1 MTEQEDIG
9 TTVSTNAVYA
19 EKSTQ
24 ESVFLF
30 LYDQYTGGLGY
41 AEKAYELIPEIIE
54 NGIAMVGGCPCEDG
68 CAACVGD
75 YHLDKSMV
83 LWGLKNLLE
92 ESEVPKHV
100 KMAPYGPS
108 TFIQKPFRFNGLE
121 EQWEAFTA
129 MLLKNGEPFASFLNT
144 VAGVRTE
151 ERRLAL
157 ITDQPFYR
165 EWIMEE
171 TNRKA
176 LHNLISYYTD
186 APAGFELEVEIR
198 KKEENRRN
206 GCDTGSGTAGK
217 KAGNSGE
224 GNTGIE
230 SDGFGSSEDDGDMRR
245 KLEQRLDKLKKKE
258 N

>member
-1 MTEQEDIG
+1 MASD
-9 TTVSTNAVYA
+9 
-19 EKSTQ
+19 
-24 ESVFLF
+24 L
-30 LYDQYTGGLGY
+30 GLGY

-54 NGIAMVGGCPCEDG
+54 NGITMVSSCPCEDG

-83 LWGLKNLLE
+83 LWGLRNMLE

-108 TFIQKPFRFNGLE
+108 TFIQKPFRFDELE
-121 EQWEAFTA
+121 AQWKAFTS

-144 VAGVRTE
+144 VTGVRTE

-186 APAGFELEVEIR
+186 APVGFELEVEIR
-198 KKEENRRN
+198 KKGENRRN
-206 GCDTGSGTAGK
+206 GCDMGSGTAGE

-224 GNTGIE
+224 GSTGIE